1 MDVNL
6 MENYRSY
13 NPNDQNV
20 EKEILEKISE
30 LYSHIFHLTNY
41 VHFYDEKIY
50 LGTENKP
57 MNNGA
62 KQHAIDSGEW
72 IEYLIGNCNA
82 NQMYILCNIDNPL
95 ILSIGKFVQKIID
108 EMELEPIIKE
118 IKRCLKID
126 Q

>member
-1 MDVNL
+1 
-6 MENYRSY
+6 MESLSY
-13 NPNDQNV
+13 NPHGQRLD
-20 EKEILEKISE
+20 KEILEKISE
-30 LYSHIFHLTNY
+30 LYSHIFHMTNY

-50 LGTENKP
+50 LGTKDKP

-62 KQHAIDSGEW
+62 KQHSLESNEW
-72 IEYLIGNCNA
+72 IEYLITNCNA
-82 NQMYILCNIDNPL
+82 NQMYILCNIDNPP

-108 EMELEPIIKE
+108 GMELEPIIKE